1 MNIDDFLELAH
12 ARRSVRRY
20 KPDPV
25 KDEDIEK
32 ILEAAR
38 WAMSGANGQPWEF
51 IVVKDKDTRAKIFDL
66 YRGHRRF
73 VDLHE
78 RTRIE
83 AIRQP
88 IIGAL
93 DEGYPM
99 FQDAPVIIVV
109 AGDIRTLQATVLIAY
124 VAGSER
130 EVFHMNMANATTM
143 IHLAAASLGL
153 GTQWVSTTIHF
164 EEGLKKLLGIPHE
177 YKVPQIVPLG
187 YPDYTPHGVWRRKL
201 SDIVHQEKYD
211 MSRYRTDQ
219 QVIDDLIALRAR
231 MKKHYRPAS
240 ESGGAKP

>member
-1 MNIDDFLELAH
+1 MLNIDEFVKLAQT
-12 ARRSVRRY
+12 RRSVRRY

-25 KDEDIEK
+25 KDEDIDK

-51 IVVKDKDTRAKIFDL
+51 IVVKDKEMRGKIFDL
-66 YRGHRRF
+66 YRGHRKF

-83 AIRQP
+83 EIRQP
-88 IIGAL
+88 IIGTL

-99 FQDAPVIIVV
+99 FQDAPAIIVV
-109 AGDIRTLQATVLIAY
+109 CGDIRTLQATVLVAY
-124 VAGSER
+124 VAGAER
-130 EVFHMNMANATTM
+130 EVFHMNLANATM
-143 IHLAAASLGL
+143 IIHLAAASLGL

-164 EEGLKKLLGIPHE
+164 EDGLKRLLGIPHE
-177 YKVPQIVPLG
+177 FKVPQIVPIG
-187 YPDYTPHGVWRRKL
+187 YPDYTPHGVYRRKL
-201 SDIVHQEKYD
+201 SEIVHRERYD

-219 QVIDDLIALRAR
+219 DIIDHIIALRAR

-240 ESGGAKP
+240 ETGEK